1 MIFSYTDDNNGHI
14 IPVGRTAGIDA
25 SYWSGTLYVLGY
37 AKKKKAPFSAA
48 DPKNIRM
55 ESTIVIGAAALTE
68 CGCKPQPEELKL
80 IITMSIMAADM
91 VGILEKM

>member
-1 MIFSYTDDNNGHI
+1 MEVIGPEHFVFWDI
-14 IPVGRTAGIDA
+14 QR
-25 SYWSGTLYVLGY
+25 
-37 AKKKKAPFSAA
+37 KKAPFSAA

-55 ESTIVIGAAALTE
+55 EPANGIGATALTE

-80 IITMSIMAADM
+80 IITKSKMAADM